1 MGTESVLTLAI
12 TDLLL
17 GRENPTRAQ
26 GLGFTGESPN
36 QDRHPRNPVAGS
48 FFMQRIEQL
57 PLIVFAPGMLDG
69 GDDSDHAYFQA
80 IEEIFVRLRGAPLLL
95 SPVDWQVASRWHRE
109 GVPLD
114 LVGRVLEEVFAKR
127 RERGTKG
134 TINSLRYC
142 APAVEAAWADLREL
156 TAPGERTEAAPL
168 DISGRLRNLAAAV
181 PAAFAAR
188 VAGLHGDAPS
198 VEAALSALDREML
211 AASSASLAP
220 ELRKEVE
227 AAVEKTL
234 AALKGRLPADE
245 VERSRERLTH
255 QVLRQRLGLPVLSL
269 FSPEAQ
275 LDR

>member
-1 MGTESVLTLAI
+1 MADQDES
-12 TDLLL
+12 
-17 GRENPTRAQ
+17 
-26 GLGFTGESPN
+26 SS
-36 QDRHPRNPVAGS
+36 HHS
-48 FFMQRIEQL
+48 
-57 PLIVFAPGMLDG
+57 
-69 GDDSDHAYFQA
+69 YFQA

-95 SPVDWQVASRWHRE
+95 SPADWQVASRWHRE

-127 RERGTKG
+127 KERGTKG
-134 TINSLRYC
+134 RINSLRYC

-156 TAPGERTEAAPL
+156 TAPGERSEAAPL
-168 DISGRLRNLAAAV
+168 DIPSRLRNLAAAV
-181 PAAFAAR
+181 PDAFKER
-188 VAGLHGDAPS
+188 VLALDGEAPS

-211 AASSASLAP
+211 STASLAP
-220 ELRKEVE
+220 EVREEVD

-245 VERSRERLTH
+245 LERSRERLTH
-255 QVLRQRLGLPVLSL
+255 QVLRQRLDLPVLSL